1 MAQFPRTEADII
13 TALQALIGGLTEN
26 PLVFPTPPVS
36 AVEAQALLDS
46 LVSIREQCNAHDVAR
61 SLLTEVRA
69 GAVEEASDALRAS
82 YDYGE
87 TVTGP
92 TYADLPLIGWDKR
105 KAPSASEAPGQ
116 PRVLEISSQG
126 EGWVFLDWKSP
137 NTGGKVAS
145 YRIDRRERPTGDW
158 AVVGVAIKS
167 EIMLANQERGK
178 DWEYRVVALNTTGE
192 SLPSNTVAAVV

>member
-1 MAQFPRTEADII
+1 MAQFPRTETEII

-26 PLVFPTPPVS
+26 PTVFPTPPVS

-46 LVSIREQCNAHDVAR
+46 LVDIREQCNAHEVAGKA
-61 SLLTEVRA
+61 LTQVRG

-92 TYADLPLIGWDKR
+92 SYAQLPLIGWDKR
-105 KAPSASEAPGQ
+105 KAPSAIELPGQ
-116 PRVLEISSQG
+116 ARVLEIPRQG
-126 EGWVFLDWKSP
+126 EGWVFLDWKAP

-145 YRIDRRERPTGDW
+145 YRIERRERPSGDW
-158 AVVGVAIKS
+158 AVIGVAIQT
-167 EIMLANQERGK
+167 EAMLANQERAK
-178 DWEYRVVALNTTGE
+178 DWEYRVIALNVTGE
-192 SLPSNTVAAVV
+192 GAPSNTVAAVV